1 MRIFK
6 NSDGSFD
13 VVNEHRIL
21 FHAKNNQLKLIGRV
35 SPSWRTASK
44 QISRLPVKLKPFKC
58 TIETTIYEALPRL

>member
-13 VVNEHRIL
+13 IVNTNRVL
-21 FHAKNNQLKLIGRV
+21 FHAKNGQLKLIGRV

-44 QISRLPVKLKPFKC
+44 QVSRLPVKLKPFKC
-58 TIETTIYEALPRL
+58 TIELTIYEALPRV